1 MYDDYEEYEDEEEQ
15 EVAPSWSEQ
24 YLNTIGISM
33 SDFY

>member
-1 MYDDYEEYEDEEEQ
+1 MYDDYEEYDEEEQ

-24 YLNTIGISM
+24 YLNTLGMSM